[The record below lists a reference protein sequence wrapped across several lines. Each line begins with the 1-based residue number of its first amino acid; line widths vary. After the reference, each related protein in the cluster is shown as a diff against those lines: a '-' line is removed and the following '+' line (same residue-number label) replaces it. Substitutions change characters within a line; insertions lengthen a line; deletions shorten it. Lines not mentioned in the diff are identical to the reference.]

1 MPRIIQ
7 YKTVAKVSN
16 YDMEFS
22 DMFTNTI
29 TSASASAVDSANA
42 SATSTVMG
50 TASVNGTKVRCQL
63 KAGTNLEDYL
73 CTFSAI
79 TTNSDV
85 FQKTV
90 MLRVR
95 NDVE

>member
-1 MPRIIQ
+1 MPRIIR
-7 YKTVAKVSN
+7 YKTAAMVFN

-22 DMFTNTI
+22 DLFTNTI

-42 SATSTVMG
+42 SATATVMG

-73 CTFSAI
+73 CTFTAI

-85 FQKTV
+85 FQKTL
-90 MLRVR
+90 MMRVR